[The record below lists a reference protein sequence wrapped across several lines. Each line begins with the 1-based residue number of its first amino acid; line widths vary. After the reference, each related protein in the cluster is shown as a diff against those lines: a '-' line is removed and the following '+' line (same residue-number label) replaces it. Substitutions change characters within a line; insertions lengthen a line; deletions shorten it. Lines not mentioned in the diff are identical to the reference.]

1 MSAIVT
7 TRSEKGKAISRRAA
21 SSMNRFSG
29 EIHPR
34 VKTAH
39 ASRFPVNDWC
49 TARQTDKLV
58 PALEAG
64 GRLLFRTLANYN

>member
-7 TRSEKGKAISRRAA
+7 TRSKKGKAITRGSI
-21 SSMNRFSG
+21 SPQNRFMDDAARQ
-29 EIHPR
+29 EE
-34 VKTAH
+34 KAH

-49 TARQTDKLV
+49 TAREPDKLV

-64 GRLLFRTLANYN
+64 GRLLFRTLAN